1 MKICPKCN
9 QSYDDATL
17 NFCLNDGSLLTE
29 IINKQEQPTA
39 FMPKPNPT
47 IGNVQN
53 TQQTFQSS
61 WKQNVANQPKK
72 KSRAWL
78 WVLGVLGL
86 LFVFGIVGVVG
97 FVAYFSFNLENGTT
111 KIRKTTIKSGNSDAA
126 LTLEN
131 YNKIKN
137 GMTYDEVIDIMG
149 SEGSETMSSGSG
161 AYEVKS
167 YLWESDKIKFIAV
180 VFMGGKVTS
189 KVQSNL
195 E

>member
-1 MKICPKCN
+1 MKICPNCN
-9 QSYDDATL
+9 QTYNDATL
-17 NFCLNDGSLLTE
+17 NFCLNDGSLLIE
-29 IINKQEQPTA
+29 YAGKQEQPTV

-47 IGNVQN
+47 MGNVQA
-53 TQQTFQSS
+53 TQQTVQSS
-61 WKQNVANQPKK
+61 WNQNNVIQPKK

-78 WVLGVLGL
+78 WVLGIFGV
-86 LFVFGIVGVVG
+86 LFVFGIVGG
-97 FVAYFSFNLENGTT
+97 IGLLAYIGANLENNPT
-111 KIRKTTIKSGNSDAA
+111 KIRKTDEKSSSSDGA
-126 LTLEN
+126 LTLDN

-149 SEGSETMSSGSG
+149 SEGTENMTAGSG

-167 YLWESDKIKFIAV
+167 YQWKGDNFKFISI